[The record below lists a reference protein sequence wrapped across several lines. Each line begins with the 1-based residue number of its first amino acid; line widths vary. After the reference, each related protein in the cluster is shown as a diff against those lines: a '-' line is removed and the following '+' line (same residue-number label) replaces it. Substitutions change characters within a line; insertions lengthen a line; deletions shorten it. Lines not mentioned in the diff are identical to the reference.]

1 MFKGILNKLFK
12 PKAAQAENPF
22 ALFDIYLNNLSA
34 NIDDDNTA
42 YESLRESS
50 FLVSNEYGEQ
60 VEQYN
65 QNAALFFNLQKIE
78 RQVECAVDSEN
89 ETCTLRLK
97 YKNKLISWREV
108 PNLASDDFEIFMV
121 SKLVANDIE
130 IRFDTCS
137 AGLSDHDYY
146 ALTPKIWRQLEEKYG
161 LEFLQSQFLP
171 MVEFSEPNYVFE
183 LVETRLNHY
192 L

>member
-1 MFKGILNKLFK
+1 MFKRILNKLFK

-22 ALFDIYLNNLSA
+22 TLFDIYLNNLNV
-34 NIDDDNTA
+34 NIDDDNAA

-65 QNAALFFNLQKIE
+65 QNAALFFNLPKIE

-97 YKNKLISWREV
+97 YKDKLISWREV
-108 PNLASDDFEIFMV
+108 PNLASDDFEIFMM

-130 IRFDTCS
+130 IRFDDCS
-137 AGLSDHDYY
+137 AGSSDHDYY
-146 ALTPKIWRQLEEKYG
+146 ALTPEIWQQLEDKYG
-161 LEFLQSQFLP
+161 LEFVQNQFKP
-171 MVEFSEPNYVFE
+171 MVEFFESDYEFE
-183 LVETRLNHY
+183 LVETRL
-192 L
+192 